1 MSGSKGI
8 RFEHQTGERNDG
20 KTTLV
25 VTPVSGVVRDPAII
39 ADQSRSYA
47 EAYANR
53 TCPKGYNF
61 YGDGPLGGSRKGV
74 HTYVFQCNQ

>member
-1 MSGSKGI
+1 METDVSARAGALPPARPAVK
-8 RFEHQTGERNDG
+8 
-20 KTTLV
+20 L
-25 VTPVSGVVRDPAII
+25 SGVVRDPAII